1 MAEDFSAYAAKV
13 AVAFASERSPEE
25 MRSLIGELLHK
36 VAIDCVE
43 EGTRL
48 IGHIKCIAE
57 IEPEKFVT
65 CSVVSHDAK
74 PRCAGSFERPSRS
87 VELVIN
93 VLQYGLGKDVLEKI
107 VEKESLRGF
116 GPDAKVTIE
125 DLSKKDDI
133 CEKPRLIAIG

>member
-1 MAEDFSAYAAKV
+1 MADDFSAYAARV
-13 AVAFASERSPEE
+13 AVSFGGERSPEE

-36 VAIDCVE
+36 VAVDCVE

-57 IEPEKFVT
+57 IEPERFIT

-74 PRCAGSFERPSRS
+74 PRCSGSFERSSRS

-93 VLQYGLGKDVLEKI
+93 ILQYGLGRDVLEMI
-107 VEKESLRGF
+107 VEKESLKGF
-116 GPDAKVTIE
+116 GPDAKVRID
-125 DLSKKDDI
+125 DLSKKDD
-133 CEKPRLIAIG
+133 CDRPRLITIG